1 MLIVNFKLKNL
12 SSDGYV
18 HTHGQEIACV
28 RNDTK
33 HFTFNFK
40 QEFLPPNCTYG
51 FGLGMYDAYKSKPP
65 NRNQKRRAR
74 AAAKRNDLLSN
85 PAASIFGNRG
95 NDDNEKR

>member
-1 MLIVNFKLKNL
+1 M
-12 SSDGYV
+12 
-18 HTHGQEIACV
+18 TEIACV
-28 RNDTK
+28 RNDMK

-51 FGLGMYDAYKSKPP
+51 FGLCMYDAYKSKPKP
-65 NRNQKRRAR
+65 EPPGAR

-85 PAASIFGNRG
+85 PAAASIFGNRG